1 MRDGYYQESDLDNQV
16 IECPETLQGNHKNKQ
31 IKASIINCL
40 NSLALRPKAVPGR
53 ALFWF
58 CIHLDK
64 FWHMFLIKSRPP
76 PWLQDMAG
84 ISVLWGSGAC
94 RAESAGH
101 DGQKR
106 CAFLCAC
113 SCPLPAGTQ
122 ATIHACLLEPSRVG
136 VQFFFTYILI
146 TFFSNICLPHLL
158 THYSFLSQVS
168 ERWHDCGSP
177 EIRLPKSTY

>member
-106 CAFLCAC
+106 CAFLCAN
-113 SCPLPAGTQ
+113 SRDSTPA
-122 ATIHACLLEPSRVG
+122 
-136 VQFFFTYILI
+136 
-146 TFFSNICLPHLL
+146 
-158 THYSFLSQVS
+158 S
-168 ERWHDCGSP
+168 ERCIVVNENGTTINVFDYRNPNSLLFQKVPNG
-177 EIRLPKSTY
+177 EIVLNYSRTFGIDLTLYQERSAPIW